1 MRKARQVTAITDLMR
16 KGKMKGLMDQS
27 STHIY
32 IAAFACH
39 ELPWLWRDNRENTGQ
54 NWPVG
59 GSHMCGKTDVYQMV
73 EGEVQ
78 GTCDLQIG

>member
-27 STHIY
+27 PTHIY

-54 NWPVG
+54 N
-59 GSHMCGKTDVYQMV
+59 
-73 EGEVQ
+73 
-78 GTCDLQIG
+78 